1 MIFFLDVIKKQQGVK
16 MVCHLLK
23 DLACYSTS
31 ARVLALREILG
42 NSINNEQAKYFGAKE
57 KFEPRFE
64 EMLLLHQNHRQV
76 KLIFKKIMIKVH
88 FKISKICFNI
98 CKIF

>member
-1 MIFFLDVIKKQQGVK
+1 

-23 DLACYSTS
+23 DLTCYSPC

-42 NSINNEQAKYFGAKE
+42 NSIDNEQAKYFGAKQ

-64 EMLLLHQNHRQV
+64 ETSLLHQNHKQV
-76 KLIFKKIMIKVH
+76 CIYNTENMILK
-88 FKISKICFNI
+88 NI
-98 CKIF
+98 YVL